1 MNNWRKA
8 LRRHDRKFKL
18 YFSGKEIWGMDIDR
32 NLSNLVKVLSQDSSV
47 TREKYESIGRFE
59 SSPAKD

>member
-8 LRRHDRKFKL
+8 LRRNDRKFKF

-47 TREKYESIGRFE
+47 TREKYESFGRFE
-59 SSPAKD
+59 PSPAKD